1 MDANSFC
8 MKVDFT
14 RFGVLPREYNEI
26 RESQGKGVEK
36 NTRGTSLTVKND
48 DVCVSEIFVFCG
60 NICQIQNHLQTGT

>member
-36 NTRGTSLTVKND
+36 NTQGTSLN
-48 DVCVSEIFVFCG
+48 SEK
-60 NICQIQNHLQTGT
+60 